1 MGLTKKFERQLFF
14 VFGRHI
20 WNVIGVSGFVAL
32 LTGAILFTDSLLIE
46 STKSRREYLGS
57 AFVIKS
63 KKDYLGDKLV
73 RIKSKKEYFG
83 KELVTIKS
91 KKDYFGDKLVRI
103 KSKKEYFG
111 KEFLTKRNLIP
122 VAKASGDIKTYAKWL
137 EENKGKGKKIGYKG
151 QTNWYWTVLS
161 SADLDKDQNAMYEN
175 YKRNRYQIYMQNS
188 IPAYL
193 LEKLNSQDD
202 LYAKYKST
210 LLKQQQSQD
219 QTYAK
224 YKSILLKQQQSQN
237 QTYANYKK
245 PLLQKQYEQN
255 QFYSRYKLAQ
265 TKKIESQESNYQRY
279 VNKIQAKNARKYV
292 QRGSSLLVTAWGF
305 GVVST
310 SSIISSIF
318 SIERNTRDNA

>member
-1 MGLTKKFERQLFF
+1 
-14 VFGRHI
+14 
-20 WNVIGVSGFVAL
+20 
-32 LTGAILFTDSLLIE
+32 
-46 STKSRREYLGS
+46 
-57 AFVIKS
+57 
-63 KKDYLGDKLV
+63 
-73 RIKSKKEYFG
+73 
-83 KELVTIKS
+83 
-91 KKDYFGDKLVRI
+91 
-103 KSKKEYFG
+103 
-111 KEFLTKRNLIP
+111 
-122 VAKASGDIKTYAKWL
+122 
-137 EENKGKGKKIGYKG
+137 
-151 QTNWYWTVLS
+151 
-161 SADLDKDQNAMYEN
+161 MYEN

>member
-63 KKDYLGDKLV
+63 KKDYL
-73 RIKSKKEYFG
+73 
-83 KELVTIKS
+83 
-91 KKDYFGDKLVRI
+91 GDKLVRI